1 MAVLPHHRLKKEL
14 GLWNVYALAT
24 GTTLSAGFFLLPG
37 LAVSEAGPAV
47 PLAYLIAAIPMVPAM
62 FSMIELATAMPRAGG
77 AYYFLDRSLGPLM
90 GTIGGFGTWLALV
103 LKTAFAL
110 IGMGAYANL
119 IASEQNR
126 FAVNIPDTML
136 AVAFA
141 LIFSIVNLRGAK
153 GAAGFQTFLVNFLL
167 IVLAVFLTGLTGIR
181 PENLTGF
188 LREGPEAILSTAGLV
203 YISYV
208 GITNVA
214 SISEE
219 VRDPEKNLPRGVILA
234 LITAVTIYAL
244 GTLLMVGVLGA
255 EAMANEHEAHI
266 TPVAA
271 AARVVFGD
279 WGAVLLSV
287 AAVCA
292 FSSVANA
299 GILAASRYPLA
310 MSRDHLLPAQFR
322 RLTAGGMPINGVLV
336 TGGVI
341 ILLLLTMDVKAI
353 AELASAF
360 QLLLFAL
367 LSLAVIIMRESHI
380 ESYDPGYRSPFYPW
394 MQLLGIA
401 ATSILIIEMGTVPQ
415 LFCLA
420 LIAVGS
426 LWFYFYARKRV
437 NRDGAIYH
445 IFERLGQRRYMGL
458 DAELRGIMKE
468 KGLRDED
475 PFDEIVARAQVIEV
489 ESEADFEIVA
499 RQAAMLLDD
508 RVPETPTHLLSG
520 FLRDNRIGTTPVA
533 AGAALPHLRI
543 DDLEHPELVLARCKT
558 GLPIQ
563 VSDAFGEKML
573 PDQIV
578 YAIFFLASPQG
589 NPGQH
594 LRILA
599 QLAGRVD
606 EDEFIEGWLAAENDQ
621 QLKETLLREERFIS
635 LVLTEEQPSCEL
647 IGRPLREM
655 HWPARCLV
663 ALVHRQDVTFV
674 PTANTTLHHGDRVT
688 LIGESDVIRQLYERY
703 HPAMPEI
710 DSDS

>member
-1 MAVLPHHRLKKEL
+1 VATPTHHRLKKEL

-110 IGMGAYANL
+110 IGMGAYVNL
-119 IASEQNR
+119 IVSEQNR
-126 FAVNIPDTML
+126 FSCDIPHTAL
-136 AVAFA
+136 AVTFA
-141 LIFSIVNLRGAK
+141 LAFSLVNLRGARR
-153 GAAGFQTFLVNFLL
+153 AAWFQTLLVNFLL
-167 IVLAVFLTGLTGIR
+167 IVLALFLTGVTQIH
-181 PENLTGF
+181 PVNLAGF
-188 LREGPEAILSTAGLV
+188 LHKGPEAILSTAGLV

-208 GITNVA
+208 GVTNVA
-214 SISEE
+214 SVSEE

-234 LITAVTIYAL
+234 LTTAVLVYVV
-244 GTLLMVGVLGA
+244 GTLLMVGVLGT
-255 EAMANEHEAHI
+255 EAMSDVNHEAHI

-271 AARVVFGD
+271 AARVIFGE
-279 WGAVLLSV
+279 WGAILLSV
-287 AAVCA
+287 AAICA
-292 FSSVANA
+292 FASVANA

-310 MSRDHLLPAQFR
+310 MSRDHLLPRQFR
-322 RLTAGGMPINGVLV
+322 QLTHTGMPINGVLV
-336 TGGVI
+336 TGAVI
-341 ILLLLTMDVKAI
+341 VLLLLMLDVAVI
-353 AELASAF
+353 AKLASAF
-360 QLLLFAL
+360 QLLMFGL
-367 LSLAVIIMRESHI
+367 LCAAVIIMRESHI
-380 ESYDPGYRSPFYPW
+380 ESYDPGYHSPFYPW

-401 ATSILIIEMGTVPQ
+401 TTLILIIEMGTMPQ
-415 LFCLA
+415 LFCLGLA
-420 LIAVGS
+420 ASGC
-426 LWFYFYARKRV
+426 LWYRHYAQQRV
-437 NRDGAIYH
+437 SRDGAIYH
-445 IFERLGQRRYMGL
+445 IFERLGRRRYMGL
-458 DAELRGIMKE
+458 DSELRGIMKE

-475 PFDEIVARAQVIEV
+475 PFDEIVARARLIEV
-489 ESEADFEIVA
+489 GADDDFEVVA
-499 RQAAMLLDD
+499 RRAAALLDD
-508 RVPETPTHLLSG
+508 RVPETPSHLLDG

-543 DDLEHPELVLARCKT
+543 AQLEHPELVLARSKT

-563 VSDAFGEKML
+563 VSDAFGEQML

-578 YAIFFLASPQG
+578 YAVFFLASPGG

-606 EDEFIEGWLAAENDQ
+606 EEDFMESWLAATNDQ

-635 LVLTEEQPSCEL
+635 LMLAADQPSGEL
-647 IGRPLREM
+647 IGRPLRELK
-655 HWPARCLV
+655 WPPRCLV
-663 ALVHRQDVTFV
+663 ALVHRRESTFV
-674 PTANTTLHHGDRVT
+674 PTANTTLHAGDRITV
-688 LIGESDVIRQLYERY
+688 IGENDVIRQFYQRY
-703 HPAMPEI
+703 HPALP
-710 DSDS
+710 DV

>member
-1 MAVLPHHRLKKEL
+1 VA
-14 GLWNVYALAT
+14 
-24 GTTLSAGFFLLPG
+24 
-37 LAVSEAGPAV
+37 EAGPAV

-119 IASEQNR
+119 IASEEHW
-126 FAVNIPDTML
+126 FAVEVPDTLL
-136 AVAFA
+136 AVVFA
-141 LIFSIVNLRGAK
+141 LLFSLVNLRGAK
-153 GAAGFQTFLVNFLL
+153 RAAGFQTILVNFLL
-167 IVLAVFLTGLTGIR
+167 IVLAMFLTGVAQIR
-181 PENLTGF
+181 PEHLAGF
-188 LREGPEAILSTAGLV
+188 FRAGPEAILSTAGLV

-234 LITAVTIYAL
+234 LATAVVVYAV
-244 GTLLMVGVLGA
+244 GTLVMVGVLGTD
-255 EAMANEHEAHI
+255 AMTNVPEAHI

-271 AARVVFGD
+271 AARIVFGD
-279 WGAVLLSV
+279 WGAILLSV

-310 MSRDHLLPAQFR
+310 MSRDHLLPPHFR
-322 RLTAGGMPINGVLV
+322 QLTAAGMPIAGVIV
-336 TGGVI
+336 TGAVI
-341 ILLLLTMDVKAI
+341 ILLLLTMPVKEI
-353 AELASAF
+353 AKLASVF

-367 LSLAVIIMRESHI
+367 LSVAVIIMRESRI

-394 MQLLGIA
+394 MQLLGIGS
-401 ATSILIIEMGTVPQ
+401 TLILIIEMGALPQ
-415 LFCLA
+415 IFCLI
-420 LIAVGS
+420 LIVVGS
-426 LWFYFYARKRV
+426 LWYRYYAQHRV
-437 NRDGAIYH
+437 TRDGAIFH
-445 IFERLGQRRYMGL
+445 IFERLGQRRYVGL
-458 DAELRGIMKE
+458 DSELRGIMKE

-475 PFDEIVARAQVIEV
+475 PFDEVVARAQVLEIAPE
-489 ESEADFEIVA
+489 EDFESVA
-499 RQAAMLLDD
+499 GRAAALLDD
-508 RVPETPTHLLSG
+508 RVPETPTHLLTG
-520 FLRDNRIGTTPVA
+520 FLRDNRIGATPVA

-543 DDLEHPELVLARCKT
+543 PELQHPELILARSKP

-573 PDQIV
+573 PDQTV
-578 YAIFFLASPQG
+578 HALFFLASPQG

-606 EDEFIEGWLAAENDQ
+606 EETFMETWLMAENDQ

-635 LVLTEEQPSCEL
+635 LVLTEKTASEEL
-647 IGRPLREM
+647 IGRTLRDLK
-655 HWPARCLV
+655 WPPGCLV
-663 ALVHRQDVTFV
+663 ALVHRQDSTFV
-674 PTANTTLHHGDRVT
+674 PTANTTLHAEDRITV
-688 LIGESDVIRQLYERY
+688 IGESRIIRQLYDRY
-703 HPAMPEI
+703 HPALP
-710 DSDS
+710 DV